1 MEVPARKKSDRHC
14 DVGHKNLRMI
24 KQAEFFEEQM
34 QKRGTVE
41 RKCICDGYWKIVSV
55 HQVDLFVGLTRE

>member
-1 MEVPARKKSDRHC
+1 MEVPARKKRFLVS
-14 DVGHKNLRMI
+14 
-24 KQAEFFEEQM
+24 AEFFEQQM